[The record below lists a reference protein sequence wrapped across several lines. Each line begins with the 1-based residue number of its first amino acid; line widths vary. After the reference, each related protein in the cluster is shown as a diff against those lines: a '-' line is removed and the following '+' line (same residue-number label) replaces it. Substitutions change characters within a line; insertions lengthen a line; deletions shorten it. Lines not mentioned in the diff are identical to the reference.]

1 MTRTN
6 RLPGGDDKHND
17 RTRQPHHR
25 ASPTPRAGANINR
38 KWPSM
43 DTTDDIRQPR
53 PMPRPRP
60 PLRRTKVVSSRRKTT
75 PGRRHHPIRRF
86 EAFTRDDEGRARG
99 DCEAAFKKGNDAGV
113 PPASW
118 PQRTAK
124 GFPPIHP
131 PRGSTIARSAPRANG
146 EALGASHARRRSAEC
161 GQERR
166 SPHLHQPPAEGGP
179 TRSTSGRRHHARRN
193 RVEQSTPSPTRRR
206 QAPAPPPPP
215 AAAPSRP
222 PPAPRRR
229 PLTPTRVGPS
239 EQGKEAPPPHCRRG

>member
-38 KWPSM
+38 KRPSM
-43 DTTDDIRQPR
+43 DTTDDIRQPP

-75 PGRRHHPIRRF
+75 PERRHHPIRRF
-86 EAFTRDDEGRARG
+86 GAFTRDEEGRARG
-99 DCEAAFKKGNDAGV
+99 DCEAAFKKGNDAGA

-118 PQRTAK
+118 LQRTAK

-131 PRGSTIARSAPRANG
+131 PERKHHRQIYTKGKRGSPRSQPRSPPIRRPRGQEGRSPWSSVTELLTSAITTSSSSG
-146 EALGASHARRRSAEC
+146 PHLLSLFGDQRRRVVRH
-161 GQERR
+161 GPIVRQ
-166 SPHLHQPPAEGGP
+166 LGG
-179 TRSTSGRRHHARRN
+179 
-193 RVEQSTPSPTRRR
+193 
-206 QAPAPPPPP
+206 
-215 AAAPSRP
+215 
-222 PPAPRRR
+222 RRR
-229 PLTPTRVGPS
+229 PF
-239 EQGKEAPPPHCRRG
+239 RGLLGGALMWGTAIQRG

>member
-43 DTTDDIRQPR
+43 DTTDDIRQPP

-146 EALGASHARRRSAEC
+146 EAPGASHARRRSAAHAA
-161 GQERR
+161 R
-166 SPHLHQPPAEGGP
+166 SGAPRICISHPPKG
-179 TRSTSGRRHHARRN
+179 GRR
-193 RVEQSTPSPTRRR
+193 
-206 QAPAPPPPP
+206 APPMAATTTPDATAQNRAHQAQHAAARHRPRHRCPPP
-215 AAAPSRP
+215 RRHALGQRHGAAR
-222 PPAPRRR
+222 
-229 PLTPTRVGPS
+229 
-239 EQGKEAPPPHCRRG
+239 